1 MKRLLSSLLA
11 LTFSAL
17 PLIAA
22 DTPSEP
28 KLFAALAMTK
38 SQKASPIPTDS
49 GLFLFD
55 NEAQRWRRF
64 GPTIQQVNS
73 IASDP
78 SNPATLFLACGNG
91 IVRSQDS
98 GISWRLVTGWR
109 ESDITKIAVDPSNGQ
124 NVYAASAWGV
134 IISKDGGDTWTA
146 ANDGLVEK
154 LSKSI
159 LVDHQDPNRLLVAT
173 TAGLF
178 ESTNQAQ
185 SWTEIATPASHA
197 ILGLDRNQSDPSL
210 WIAGTEGSGVI
221 LSKDNGKTWQSTA
234 PALAEANIYGIT
246 TNHTDS
252 QAMAAGGW
260 GTGVWVSSNGGETW
274 IDRSAGLPTKDISK
288 VTFDQVTDNR
298 LWVSTFE
305 EGTFYSDDLG
315 ETWHTDKIIKPGAAG
330 SILGAYV
337 LDLGFVSVTK

>member
-1 MKRLLSSLLA
+1 MKRLLFSVLA

-17 PLIAA
+17 PLVAEN
-22 DTPSEP
+22 TSSEP

-38 SQKASPIPTDS
+38 SQNASPVPTDS
-49 GLFLFD
+49 GLFLYD

-64 GPTIQQVNS
+64 GPTIQAVNS

-78 SNPATLFLACGNG
+78 SNPATLFLSCGNG
-91 IVRSQDS
+91 IVRSQN
-98 GISWRLVTGWR
+98 GGTSWRMVTGWR
-109 ESDITKIAVDPSNGQ
+109 ESDITKVAVDPSNGE
-124 NVYAASAWGV
+124 NVYAATAWGV
-134 IISKDGGDTWTA
+134 TISKDGGDTWSA
-146 ANDGLVEK
+146 ANEGLIEK

-159 LVDHQDPNRLLVAT
+159 IIDHLNPNRLILAT

-178 ESTNQAQ
+178 ESNDQAQ
-185 SWTEIATPASHA
+185 SWTEITTPSQHA
-197 ILGLDRNQSDPSL
+197 ILGLDHNQSDPDL

-234 PALAEANIYGIT
+234 PALAEANIYGIA
-246 TNHTDS
+246 TNHTNS

-260 GTGVWVSSNGGETW
+260 GTGIWVSHDGGATW
-274 IDRSAGLPTKDISK
+274 TDRSAGLPSTNISK
-288 VTFDQVTDNR
+288 TTFDQVKDDR

-315 ETWHTDKIIKPGAAG
+315 KTWHTDDIIKPGAVG

-337 LDLGFVSVTK
+337 IDLGFVSISK